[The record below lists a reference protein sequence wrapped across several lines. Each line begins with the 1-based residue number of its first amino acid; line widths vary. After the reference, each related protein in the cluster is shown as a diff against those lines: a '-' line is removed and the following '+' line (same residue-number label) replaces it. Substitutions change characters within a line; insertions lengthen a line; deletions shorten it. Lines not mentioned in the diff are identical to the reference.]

1 MNSENDS
8 PHLLSTLRN
17 RFFSSL
23 GWRVATLAFLALVLL
38 IPLSMIKGLL
48 RERTY
53 RKAEAVNEIGQQWG
67 GTQQVY
73 GPFLRVPTSRTEERK
88 EQVIQNGEMQSR
100 IRKVEHRGHL
110 VLLPESFRMEARLD
124 PEIRYRGIFRSPVY
138 SSTISMSGSWKL
150 DSAQAYALGDTKL
163 DWAKSLLVFRVS
175 DAKGLTQVASVGPAE
190 GKTPRPIFFGDNS
203 EWVALDCPLEASEGP
218 VDWELSFKLQGSSG
232 FSFLPVGR
240 DGSAR
245 FESTWPDPS
254 FSGSR
259 LPVSREI
266 SENGFSAE
274 WRFGEFGRGFPQY
287 WIEEN
292 GAPTMGDFMGS
303 LCGVELVDP
312 IDGYRLTERSLKYG
326 SLFIVL
332 GFAVFFLFEVLCGLK
347 LHMMHYLLAGAAQA
361 VFFLLVLALS
371 EVLHF
376 DYAYGIASLAATCLV
391 AFYAAS
397 ILGGGKRAMTVGG
410 AMVSLYGAMLVILRE
425 QDYALLAGS
434 GLLFVALAV
443 FMFLTRKLKW

>member
-1 MNSENDS
+1 
-8 PHLLSTLRN
+8 
-17 RFFSSL
+17 
-23 GWRVATLAFLALVLL
+23 
-38 IPLSMIKGLL
+38 
-48 RERTY
+48 
-53 RKAEAVNEIGQQWG
+53 
-67 GTQQVY
+67 
-73 GPFLRVPTSRTEERK
+73 
-88 EQVIQNGEMQSR
+88 
-100 IRKVEHRGHL
+100 
-110 VLLPESFRMEARLD
+110 
-124 PEIRYRGIFRSPVY
+124 
-138 SSTISMSGSWKL
+138 
-150 DSAQAYALGDTKL
+150 
-163 DWAKSLLVFRVS
+163 
-175 DAKGLTQVASVGPAE
+175 
-190 GKTPRPIFFGDNS
+190 
-203 EWVALDCPLEASEGP
+203 
-218 VDWELSFKLQGSSG
+218 
-232 FSFLPVGR
+232 
-240 DGSAR
+240 
-245 FESTWPDPS
+245 
-254 FSGSR
+254 
-259 LPVSREI
+259 
-266 SENGFSAE
+266 
-274 WRFGEFGRGFPQY
+274 
-287 WIEEN
+287 
-292 GAPTMGDFMGS
+292 MGS